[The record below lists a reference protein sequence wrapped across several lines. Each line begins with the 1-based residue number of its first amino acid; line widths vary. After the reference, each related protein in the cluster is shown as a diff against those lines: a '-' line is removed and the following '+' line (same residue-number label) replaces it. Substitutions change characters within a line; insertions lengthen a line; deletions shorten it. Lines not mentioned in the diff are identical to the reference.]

1 MCYASG
7 LVELHGR
14 VHAMCPRQPVGVG
27 AASRGRSMR
36 LPQPFCPFVMIHLYV
51 PDPWDVAHLHVNQL
65 CHCLS
70 WSNKAGVTDVQQ

>member
-1 MCYASG
+1 MGHVALRLRAERGPMCYASG

-36 LPQPFCPFVMIHLYV
+36 LPHHHFAPL
-51 PDPWDVAHLHVNQL
+51 L
-65 CHCLS
+65 
-70 WSNKAGVTDVQQ
+70 